1 MLLVPTEQDAGKAP
15 EPGRILRGKGKS
27 MPLLGGEIM
36 IAQSS
41 NLQLSHYNQLFQF
54 NLSDYWK
61 QMSIQFSI

>member
-1 MLLVPTEQDAGKAP
+1 MLLVPTKQDAGKAP
-15 EPGRILRGKGKS
+15 ELGRILRGKGKTYAS
-27 MPLLGGEIM
+27 SRGEIM

-61 QMSIQFSI
+61 